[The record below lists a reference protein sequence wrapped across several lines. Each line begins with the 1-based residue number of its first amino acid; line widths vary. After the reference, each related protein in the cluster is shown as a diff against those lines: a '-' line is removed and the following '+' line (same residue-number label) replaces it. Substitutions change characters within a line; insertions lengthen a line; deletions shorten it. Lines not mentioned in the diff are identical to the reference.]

1 MLKLGWKITGLS
13 SLFMTSLPLFAVAAS
28 SDSEPGDLSSG
39 APKLDGGNYI
49 GQIIWVFIALA
60 IVIALLVVTIKFL
73 SKRNTIWSKQ
83 KGMRS
88 LGGISL
94 GQHSSMQ
101 VIEIG
106 DRIYFLGVGD
116 QVTLLD
122 KEDDPEKVEKLIE
135 CLEQNEQNSM
145 NLTTLKDWFN
155 SKKPSKR
162 EASFQNDSS
171 MWNESK
177 SFEDLLLSKLDK
189 QAERKQELE
198 SLLKDKNK

>member
-13 SLFMTSLPLFAVAAS
+13 SFLMLSLPYFAVAAS
-28 SDSEPGDLSSG
+28 SDSESGDLSSG
-39 APKLDGGNYI
+39 VPKMDMSYV
-49 GQIIWVFIALA
+49 GQIIWVFVALG

-73 SKRNTIWSKQ
+73 SKRNAIWSKQ

-106 DRIYFLGVGD
+106 DRIYFLGVGNE
-116 QVTLLD
+116 VTLLD
-122 KEDDPEKVEKLIE
+122 KEDDPIKVEKIIE
-135 CLEQNEQNSM
+135 LLEQNEQSSM
-145 NLTTLKDWFN
+145 NITTIKDWLN
-155 SKKPSKR
+155 RLNRSKR
-162 EASFQNDSS
+162 EASSQNDSN